1 MASRLL
7 TVNLETKYYPASIP
21 SRAVTC
27 LNSTIKL
34 TDEEYDEIIEKLPS
48 FWNTKNDKLV
58 KFVVF
63 EDKSYFCERE
73 KLVFNYTTREQ
84 DLKIYKFDSA
94 TSIEAEALYAFFVE
108 KYTKIQLSRI
118 ENLYDAIMDNIKDM
132 SFVKYSLLGA
142 RDELLKKSDF
152 VMLSDYPVSEE
163 DREKWKIYRQEL
175 RDLTNQEAWRQND
188 LLNIEMPVSPEP
200 LDQIGILKGSIK
212 DLSSIP
218 ENLTD
223 EIIDTLL
230 DKPIEEVIKN
240 ITQTTVKFEIL
251 KSLSKMNLPMF
262 NIGYSDLLIQEDTYN
277 SFIDNVQKDLIEEN
291 PLPANWWELATSN
304 IEDKIAQVNAKLRS
318 YNIGFTVN
326 DILNTIIEQNKLS
339 EEELEV
345 ENIIEDL

>member
-7 TVNLETKYYPASIP
+7 TVNLETKYYPASVPTRTI
-21 SRAVTC
+21 TC
-27 LNSTIKL
+27 SNSTIKL
-34 TDEEYDEIIEKLPS
+34 TDEEYDEVFKELPS
-48 FWNTKNDKLV
+48 FWNTENDKLV
-58 KFVVF
+58 RFIIF
-63 EDKSYFCERE
+63 DDKSYFCERE

-84 DLKIYKFDSA
+84 DLKIYRFDAA
-94 TSIEAEALYAFFVE
+94 TEVEAKALHAFFVE
-108 KYTKIQLSRI
+108 KYTKIQLARI
-118 ENLYDAIMDNIKDM
+118 ENLYDAIMSNIKDM

-142 RDELLKKSDF
+142 RDELLKQSDF
-152 VMLSDYPVSEE
+152 IMLPDYPISEE
-163 DREKWKIYRQEL
+163 DRERWRVYRQEL
-175 RDLTNQEAWRQND
+175 RDLTDQVAWQQND

-218 ENLTD
+218 DNLTD
-223 EIIDTLL
+223 EIIDTLV
-230 DKPIEEVIKN
+230 DKPVEEIIKN
-240 ITQTTVKFEIL
+240 ITQTTVKFELL

-277 SFIDNVQKDLIEEN
+277 TFIDNVQKDLSEES

-304 IEDKIAQVNAKLRS
+304 IEEKIAQVNAKLQS

-326 DILNTIIEQNKLS
+326 DILNAVIEQNKLT